1 MPRKK
6 IQPMFTVSRS
16 LITKDN
22 IQCLFQVLKECE
34 GEGVSEGDVAISS
47 IRDLDVRPA
56 GVFSLTCTLNPN
68 MNLETGSNVLV
79 CGNNN
84 ITAELNVSKTSRVL
98 LAAPLRVL
106 CV

>member
-1 MPRKK
+1 
-6 IQPMFTVSRS
+6 MF
-16 LITKDN
+16 I
-22 IQCLFQVLKECE
+22 
-34 GEGVSEGDVAISS
+34 VSEGEVAVSS

-84 ITAELNVSKTSRVL
+84 ITAELNSLVRSSVVSAMRLVTDNQD
-98 LAAPLRVL
+98 
-106 CV
+106 